1 VLYVFS
7 DNRNSLIHVEEMT
20 LVDVVC
26 APGSTVPGGVPEPIL
41 LAAQY
46 NNGDERTAIEQLAQI
61 FHTTLV
67 LFVLYYLDLRGS
79 LDQQIP
85 KWMVLYGIVYNEEGF
100 TIKEF
105 FPTFHFGKDKT
116 FPFNWGACS
125 ASTTS
130 FTGTFQ
136 LPPANRSRSLMALT
150 RIRSHARAILQRFV
164 EWKRWRSLMEHNFT
178 SI

>member
-1 VLYVFS
+1 MLC
-7 DNRNSLIHVEEMT
+7 HGQKQEMT

-26 APGSTVPGGVPEPIL
+26 APSSLGGVPEPIL

-46 NNGDERTAIEQLAQI
+46 NDGNERAAIEQLAQA
-61 FHTTLV
+61 FHSTIV
-67 LFVLYYLDLRGS
+67 LFILYYLDLRDS

-85 KWMVLYGIVYNEEGF
+85 KWMVLYGIIYNEEGF

-105 FPTFHFGKDKT
+105 YPAFHFGKDNT

-125 ASTTS
+125 ASAAS
-130 FTGTFQ
+130 FIGTFR
-136 LPPANRSRSLMALT
+136 LPPANRSRSLMALM

-164 EWKRWRSLMEHNFT
+164 EWKRWRSLIERNST